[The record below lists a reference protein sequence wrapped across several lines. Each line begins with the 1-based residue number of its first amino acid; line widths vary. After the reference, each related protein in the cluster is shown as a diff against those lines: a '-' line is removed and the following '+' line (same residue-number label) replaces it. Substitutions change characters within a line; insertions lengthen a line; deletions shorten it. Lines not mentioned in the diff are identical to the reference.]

1 MKLTLNSD
9 ITSVLICCYLNEA
22 LTTMKIINKSNKL
35 ENVCYDIRGPILD
48 YAKKMEDEGHRIL
61 KLNIGNPAP
70 FGFDA
75 PDDILK
81 DVIHNLPKSQGYSDA
96 KGIYAAR
103 VAVLQYYQQ
112 KNIRNITVED
122 IIIGNGVSELI
133 VMAMQGLL
141 NNNDEVLIPSPD
153 YPLWTAAVSL
163 SSGKPIHYICDE
175 SNEWQPDIEDI
186 RSKISD
192 KTKAIVL
199 INPNNPT
206 GAVYSK
212 ELLLQIIEL
221 AREFGFA
228 IFSDEIYD
236 KILYDDA
243 QHHCIAALATDV
255 FFITLSGLSKN
266 YRVAGFRAG
275 WLMVS
280 GNKLPAQNY
289 IEGLNIL
296 ASMRMCANVPSQHAI
311 QTALGGYQSINELIS
326 EGGRLKVQRD
336 LACELINQIDG
347 LSCVVPKGALYCF
360 VKVDAE
366 KFNISKDELMVLDLL
381 RQEKVLVV
389 HGSGFNL
396 KTGCY
401 FRLVFLPHVDVLR
414 PAIERIGNF
423 FKHYQQVV

>member
-1 MKLTLNSD
+1 MA
-9 ITSVLICCYLNEA
+9 SVLICVYPTVLLNP
-22 LTTMKIINKSNKL
+22 MKIINKSNKL

-48 YAKKMEDEGHRIL
+48 YAKKMEDEGHRII

-70 FGFDA
+70 FGFEA

-81 DVIHNLPKSQGYSDA
+81 DVIHNLPRSQGYSDA
-96 KGIYAAR
+96 KGIYPAR
-103 VAVLQYYQQ
+103 VAVMQYYQQ
-112 KNIRNITVED
+112 KNIKNITVED

-141 NNNDEVLIPSPD
+141 NTHDEVLIPSPD

-163 SSGKPIHYICDE
+163 SSGKPVHYKCDE
-175 SNEWQPDIEDI
+175 ANGWQPDIIDM

-206 GAVYSK
+206 GAVYSI
-212 ELLLQIIEL
+212 ELLDEIIKL
-221 AREFGFA
+221 AREFGLA
-228 IFSDEIYD
+228 IISDEIYD

-243 QHHCIAALATDV
+243 QHHCIAAMASDI

-266 YRVAGFRAG
+266 YRIAGFRAG

-280 GNKLPAQNY
+280 GNKALATNY
-289 IEGLNIL
+289 IEGLNML

-311 QTALGGYQSINELIS
+311 QTALGGYQSINELIMT
-326 EGGRLKVQRD
+326 GGRLKVQRD
-336 LACELINQIDG
+336 LACNMINAIDG
-347 LSCVVPKGALYCF
+347 LSCVVPQGALYCF
-360 VKVDAE
+360 VKVDAQ
-366 KFNISKDELMVLDLL
+366 KFNITHDELMVLDLL

-396 KTGCY
+396 REGCY
-401 FRLVFLPHVDVLR
+401 FRLVFLPHIDVLA

-423 FKHYQQVV
+423 FKHYQQVN